1 MEASSK
7 RGFARSCRVVIA
19 SLTGSLAI
27 ALAGCGEDNGGGA
40 AAAAATTDT
49 SASSSTSTTTTNT
62 TSETTKGSG
71 SATTPSPIS
80 PSPSPPPPPP
90 PKTSTTASIT
100 LGWVPPTQ
108 NNDGSPITNL
118 AGYKIHYGTTSTE
131 YTKTIAL
138 ANAGLTRYVL
148 DNLTSGTYYFAITA
162 YNSLGVES
170 ALSGEVATTVD

>member
-7 RGFARSCRVVIA
+7 RGFARSCRIVIA

-40 AAAAATTDT
+40 AAAATTATG
-49 SASSSTSTTTTNT
+49 ASSSTSTTTTNT

-80 PSPSPPPPPP
+80 PSPSPPPPP

-138 ANAGLTRYVL
+138 SNAGLTRYVL

>member
-7 RGFARSCRVVIA
+7 RGFARSCRVVIT

-27 ALAGCGEDNGGGA
+27 ALAGCGEDNGGA
-40 AAAAATTDT
+40 AASAAATANT
-49 SASSSTSTTTTNT
+49 SASSSTSTTTTT

-80 PSPSPPPPPP
+80 PSPSPPPPR